1 MLENNVFAAHFGAGL
16 MAESFS
22 CVLWV
27 PIDVIK
33 ERMQIQGPTA
43 TGETVGVQYKGAVD
57 AIGIIA
63 KTEGLRGLYKGYGA
77 TLLSF
82 GPYSALYFLFYEKFK
97 SAVASAENREVK
109 DLKFGTVLCCATA
122 SGAVASFITN
132 PLDLIKL
139 RLQVQR
145 GSAQSSQFMYTGFFH
160 ALSTIRRQEGA
171 AALFRGVGARIL
183 FFAPSSAITMSIF
196 EMAKGWFDQP
206 TTQ

>member
-1 MLENNVFAAHFGAGL
+1 
-16 MAESFS
+16 
-22 CVLWV
+22 
-27 PIDVIK
+27 
-33 ERMQIQGPTA
+33 
-43 TGETVGVQYKGAVD
+43 VD

-145 GSAQSSQFMYTGFFH
+145 GSALGSAQSRSRQFRYTGFFH

-206 TTQ
+206 TPQ